1 MKQVL
6 VGFQKLE
13 QSTLRS
19 TKPFVMSGLSGGLG
33 RTRICDLYR
42 VKVEQANHLQPH
54 PLIPKSLSFLN
65 QVALGSRRPHWGL
78 LGFE

>member
-42 VKVEQANHLQPH
+42 VKVESVNNLQR
-54 PLIPKSLSFLN
+54 PLLIQKDI
-65 QVALGSRRPHWGL
+65 
-78 LGFE
+78 